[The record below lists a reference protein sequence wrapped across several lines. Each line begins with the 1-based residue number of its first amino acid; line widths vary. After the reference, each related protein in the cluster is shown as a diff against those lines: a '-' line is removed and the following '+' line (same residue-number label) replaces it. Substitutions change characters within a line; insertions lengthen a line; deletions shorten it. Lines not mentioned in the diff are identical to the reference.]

1 MGQVIGVGGV
11 RAPAALPPFWR
22 VAPAAGG
29 AVLLAM
35 IVADSTAQANWVAG
49 STVLPGLALVAALA
63 ACLLAVMGVRARRVI
78 GLVTLAA
85 PLAAYYSVAT
95 AQVGARR
102 TGGELIKAWSHA
114 LLSGRP
120 ADDSSFLLFVLCVLF
135 WLLVVWLVWGVL
147 RRRQPLI
154 GVAPAGAALAT
165 NVLNFPDGQDAFVF
179 WFLVVTFALLLW
191 STYHSSLASAA
202 LHRME
207 LSEGA
212 RWDFW
217 ERGAIAMAALV
228 VLGVLAPP
236 LSGADQT
243 LSVENDLSRTWGQV
257 THGSGRGP
265 GGGPMASIGFS
276 TEVPL
281 AGSIKQSSG
290 VVFSYN
296 AGADAV
302 GPGYFR
308 GLNVSPATNE
318 WRFQPDSGLTAP
330 LVSGRPLDYIEPYT
344 EFKRTSYR
352 LTMQRPPQKQPNLI
366 FYPGQLASVN
376 RDVKVTQVVRRAFT
390 AALNQPFETVDQV
403 TAANA
408 RGSYTVDVDQS
419 TATADDLRGAGSGYP
434 DWVAPYRGLPL
445 NYRTAEVRG
454 EIHALALQ
462 VTAGAANPYDQAAA
476 IEGYLRDNYAYKLD
490 PGVPWPG
497 QDPLEY
503 FLFRNKAG
511 YCQYF
516 ATAMADM
523 LRSLAIPTRLVNGYG
538 PGKFDAK
545 QDKYIVRE
553 SDSHTWPEVFFPGYG
568 WIPFEPT
575 PDPIYGLIQRGSG
588 STGSPDTSGVASTAP
603 TPAPE
608 PSSRPDR
615 TPAGSAQTR
624 GLALPSL
631 RTWTPVAAVLLL
643 VLVLLYV
650 AMSRY
655 LRPETVAGVWR
666 RAMRLSQLAGVR
678 PQLGETPI
686 EFGDRVAGEFPEAA
700 ARIRQLAFDF
710 AVAAYAPRGLA
721 EQRKPAVLA
730 GWAALRPLLLRRVA
744 SRLVPERMA
753 HAVQAGTASHV

>member
-1 MGQVIGVGGV
+1 MGQVIGVGGA

-29 AVLLAM
+29 AVVLAM

-63 ACLLAVMGVRARRVI
+63 GCLVAVMGVRAHRA
-78 GLVTLAA
+78 LALTTLAA
-85 PLAAYYSVAT
+85 PIAAYYSVVT
-95 AQVGARR
+95 AQAGARR
-102 TGGELIKAWSHA
+102 AGGDLIKAWSHA

-120 ADDSSFLLFVLCVLF
+120 ADDPGFLLFVLCILF

-147 RRRQPLI
+147 RRRQPLL

-202 LHRME
+202 RQRME

-243 LSVENDLSRTWGQV
+243 LSVENDLSRTWGQI

-265 GGGPMASIGFS
+265 GGLAASIGFS
-276 TEVPL
+276 PDVPL
-281 AGSIKQSSG
+281 GGSIRQTTG
-290 VVFSYN
+290 VVFSYT
-296 AGADAV
+296 AGADAI
-302 GPGYFR
+302 GPSYFR

-318 WRFQPDSGLTAP
+318 WRFQPGSELTSS
-330 LVSGRPLDYIEPYT
+330 LVAGRQLDYIESYT
-344 EFKRTSYR
+344 GLKRTSYK
-352 LTMQRPPQKQPNLI
+352 LTMLRPPQEQPHLI

-376 RDVKVTQVVRRAFT
+376 RDVRVTQVVRRAFT
-390 AALNQPFETVDQV
+390 AAINQPFETIDQV

-408 RGSYTVDVDQS
+408 RGSYTIDVDQS
-419 TATADDLRGAGSGYP
+419 TATVDDLRSAGSGYP
-434 DWVAPYRGLPL
+434 DWVGQYRGLPN
-445 NYRTAEVRG
+445 NYRTPEVRG
-454 EIHALALQ
+454 EIRTLALQ

-476 IEGYLRDNYAYKLD
+476 IESYLRDNYSYKLD

-523 LRSLAIPTRLVNGYG
+523 LRSLGIPTRLVNGYG

-553 SDSHTWPEVFFPGYG
+553 SDSHTWPEAFFPGYG

-603 TPAPE
+603 TPASE

-615 TPAGSAQTR
+615 TPAGSAPTR

-631 RTWTPVAAVLLL
+631 RTWTPVAAVLLS

-666 RAMRLSQLAGVR
+666 RATRLSRLAGVW

-710 AVAAYAPRGLA
+710 AVAAYAPRSLA
-721 EQRKPAVLA
+721 EQRKPAVMA

-744 SRLVPERMA
+744 SRLVPERLA
-753 HAVQAGTASHV
+753 HAVQVSTASQV